1 MYFIWQ
7 FLNLE
12 KLIVSK
18 DVGFHETNLYY
29 SKNLEVAT
37 QGENCLDLFPLPT
50 IKIMSKE
57 VQPNSFQVPASDD
70 LPSSERQDADG
81 STNSVTC
88 EKSDTS
94 QTLIPKVME

>member
-50 IKIMSKE
+50 IEIMSNE
-57 VQPNSFQVPASDD
+57 VQPNSFQVPASED
-70 LPSSERQDADG
+70 LPSSEDKMQIVQPIVSLAKR
-81 STNSVTC
+81 VTLH
-88 EKSDTS
+88 E
-94 QTLIPKVME
+94 L